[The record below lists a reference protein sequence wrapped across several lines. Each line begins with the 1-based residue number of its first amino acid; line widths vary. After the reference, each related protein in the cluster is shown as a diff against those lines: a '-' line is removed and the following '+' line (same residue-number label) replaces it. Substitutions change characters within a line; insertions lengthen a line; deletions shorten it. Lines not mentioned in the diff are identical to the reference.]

1 MFLNLIDISFL
12 LWVDYSRKSPAG
24 KDDDFHF
31 GIDSCIAGAER
42 VHLVSIDIFFP
53 VGKCYLGGE
62 YERGEVAHRA
72 SWAK

>member
-1 MFLNLIDISFL
+1 MRGGSNSL
-12 LWVDYSRKSPAG
+12 PAQEAEKVTHFPLG
-24 KDDDFHF
+24 VKRDFCP
-31 GIDSCIAGAER
+31 DSCIAGAER